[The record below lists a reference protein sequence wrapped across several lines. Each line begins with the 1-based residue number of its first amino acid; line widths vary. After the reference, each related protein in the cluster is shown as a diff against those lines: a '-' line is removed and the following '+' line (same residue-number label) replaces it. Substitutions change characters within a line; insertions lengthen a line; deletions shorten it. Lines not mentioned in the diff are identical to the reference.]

1 MASTLPLGKDSK
13 RRTRVGIRSEERSQW
28 NTALLN
34 SRFVSP
40 STLNVARSP
49 AVKSTASW
57 SENAVLAFSN
67 MSGELSI
74 PVMRAEGKAS
84 RRTFVLFPGPQPRS

>member
-1 MASTLPLGKDSK
+1 
-13 RRTRVGIRSEERSQW
+13 
-28 NTALLN
+28 
-34 SRFVSP
+34 
-40 STLNVARSP
+40 
-49 AVKSTASW
+49 VKSTASW
-57 SENAVLAFSN
+57 SENAVLAFSS